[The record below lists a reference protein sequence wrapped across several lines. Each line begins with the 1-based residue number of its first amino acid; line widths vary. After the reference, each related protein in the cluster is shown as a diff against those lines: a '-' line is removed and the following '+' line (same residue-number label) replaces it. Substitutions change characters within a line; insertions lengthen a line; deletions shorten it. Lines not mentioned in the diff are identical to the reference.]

1 MHPSFRLFP
10 ALLVKISGHET
21 HPSGLHKTQATA
33 GFEQSLPSFLF
44 CLRYSARQM
53 GTPKTM
59 RLPSLDGFKQMNLVF
74 KPSKLWCGYLSK
86 INPIPSR

>member
-33 GFEQSLPSFLF
+33 GFEQSLPSSLF

-53 GTPKTM
+53 GTPNTI
-59 RLPSLDGFKQMNLVF
+59 RLPPLANSIKKNLVF
-74 KPSKLWCGYLSK
+74 
-86 INPIPSR
+86 